1 MLIHPTRFWNYM
13 ARGYARRPVKDSD
26 AYQYKLDVTASY
38 LTPQDRLLEF
48 GCGTGTTALIHA
60 PRVSHI
66 DAVDFSSEMIAIA
79 REKTGAQGVSNVRF
93 EISSFGDWPLP
104 KSGEGYDVVLGMS
117 ILHLVA
123 DLDGTLARVYRA
135 LKPGGRFFSS
145 TVCIGDMGGFARY
158 ALPPLGAIGILPKI
172 LPLTPDMLTERLTA
186 QGLAI
191 EHVWRPSEG
200 AAVFVVA
207 RRPK

>member
-26 AYQYKLDVTASY
+26 AYQHKLDMTASY

-66 DAVDFSSEMIAIA
+66 DAIDFSSEMIAIA
-79 REKTGAQGVSNVRF
+79 REKASAQDVSNVRF
-93 EISSFGDWPLP
+93 EISSFGDWLLP
-104 KSGEGYDVVLGMS
+104 KSGEGYDIVLGMS

-123 DLDGTLARVYRA
+123 DLDDTLSRVYRA

-145 TVCIGDMGGFARY
+145 TVCIGDMGRFVRY

-172 LPLTPDMLTERLTA
+172 LPLTPDLLTERMTA
-186 QGLAI
+186 QGLVI
-191 EHVWRPSEG
+191 EHVWCPSEG